1 MPKIVN
7 HEARRLE
14 LLDAVWRVIA
24 RNGIEGTTMRA
35 IAAETGWSSGVLQ
48 HYFASKRDILIAA
61 HQLAYARVGERIGRY
76 NDISS
81 LDTLRNAIIE
91 ALPLDDERLIEAR
104 IEVSAWGMALSDP
117 GFAEIKRQ
125 SLETWRKYL
134 LEHVATARQE
144 GSIRS
149 SLPDDTI
156 VHSIL
161 VLIDGLS
168 AEAALHPELATNE
181 RQMAQLEA
189 LFSSLNSP
197 AS

>member
-76 NDISS
+76 NGISS